1 MVVKFISKIISNG
14 GNKMDEFKRKIVSK
28 IFDIEKRKLGVFAII
43 LVVTFLILFPFIDTN
58 FFYSNRIKNRI
69 EVLDK
74 ITKLDVEKIEKND
87 SLRKEYNSILEE
99 INNVDKNYVNKIFS
113 SNKNSNALGKFISG
127 GVLWWFLGILV
138 LFFYNVF
145 NKEQQTKGNQWLTR
159 ILGFIMCIVIGGIIG
174 FICSLIPTMFNP
186 WFNYLIMPIVVLI
199 LMILLL
205 TKTNKNK

>member
-1 MVVKFISKIISNG
+1 
-14 GNKMDEFKRKIVSK
+14 MDEFKKKIVSK
-28 IFDIEKRKLGVFAII
+28 IFDIEKRKLGVFAVI

-58 FFYSNRIKNRI
+58 FFYSNRIKDRI

-74 ITKLDVEKIEKND
+74 ITKLDMNKIEEND
-87 SLRKEYNSILEE
+87 SLKKEYNSILEE
-99 INNVDKNYVNKIFS
+99 INNSDKNYVNKVLS

-127 GVLWWFLGILV
+127 GALWWVLGILV

-145 NKEQQTKGNQWLTR
+145 NKEQQTKGKQWVTR
-159 ILGFIMCIVIGGIIG
+159 ILGFIMCIVIGGIVG
-174 FICSLIPTMFNP
+174 FICSLIPTIFNP

-205 TKTNKNK
+205 TKASKNK